1 MIYEDNAL
9 QSGLTIAPENILVR
23 AKATSREDIIQ
34 QLGALLERN
43 GYVKDTYTQ
52 AVLDREKVFPTGLQT
67 NILGFAIPH
76 TETEHVYKSAIA
88 IAVLAEPVVFQAMD
102 NPLTDISVNVVMM
115 LAISDPKAVVI
126 VLRQVISI
134 LEDETALQA
143 LIRAAT
149 PAEIREIVYGH
160 IQRIAAEMPQEPLAA
175 MAHA

>member
-1 MIYEDNAL
+1 MIHEENAP

-23 AKATSREDIIQ
+23 AKAISREDIIE
-34 QLGALLERN
+34 QLGTLLERN

-76 TETEHVYKSAIA
+76 TDTEHVYKSAVAIA
-88 IAVLAEPVVFQAMD
+88 ILTEPVVFQAMD
-102 NPLTDISVNVVMM
+102 SPLTDISVNVVMM
-115 LAISDPKAVVI
+115 LAISDPKAVVM

-134 LEDETALQA
+134 LEDEAALQA
-143 LIRAAT
+143 LLRAST
-149 PAEIREIVYGH
+149 PAEIREIVNGH
-160 IQRIAAEMPQEPLAA
+160 MQRIAAEMPQEPLGE